1 MTSFPHITIDL
12 ILYVSVVTDTS
23 FPHITID
30 LILYVSVDI
39 DTSFYTPFFKR
50 SLGNYLTN
58 INKLTSSSQIFY
70 NRYHE
75 MVIHTEFYCLN

>member
-30 LILYVSVDI
+30 LILYVSVVTD
-39 DTSFYTPFFKR
+39 DVDFH
-50 SLGNYLTN
+50 
-58 INKLTSSSQIFY
+58 IFQ
-70 NRYHE
+70 
-75 MVIHTEFYCLN
+75 LN